1 MSIPPDSKRSA
12 ATALAAFLF
21 LAALASVAVRLAQ
34 PPRAV
39 PDTAPP
45 EEFSSARAMRHV
57 RAITQRPH
65 PTGSEEIERVR
76 RYILGE
82 LAALGVRAEVQEA
95 EVVPTQVRA
104 GWPAPAAR
112 VRNIVARVA
121 GTSNSRALMLA
132 AHYDSVPT
140 ALGASDDAAGVATL
154 FVTLRALK
162 TVPPLEND

>member
-1 MSIPPDSKRSA
+1 MSISPDSKRSA

-21 LAALASVAVRLAQ
+21 LAALAFVAIRLVQ

-45 EEFSSARAMRHV
+45 EEFSSAPAMRHV
-57 RAITQRPH
+57 RAIAQKPH

-76 RYILGE
+76 RYITGE
-82 LAALGVRAEVQEA
+82 LAALGVRAEIQEA
-95 EVVPTQVRA
+95 TVVPTQARA

-121 GTSNSRALMLA
+121 GTAGRRAVMLA

-140 ALGASDDAAGVATL
+140 APGASDDAAGVATL
-154 FVTLRALK
+154 IETVRALRAGA
-162 TVPPLEND
+162 PLE

>member
-1 MSIPPDSKRSA
+1 MNSPPQSKRSA

-21 LAALASVAVRLAQ
+21 LAALAFVAVRLVQ

-45 EEFSSARAMRHV
+45 AEFSSGRAMKHV

-65 PTGSEEIERVR
+65 PTGSEEIERGR
-76 RYILGE
+76 RYVVDE
-82 LAALGVRAEVQEA
+82 LAAVGVNAQIQEA
-95 EVVPTQVRA
+95 TVVPTQARV

-112 VRNIVARVA
+112 VRNIVARVP

-132 AHYDSVPT
+132 AHYD
-140 ALGASDDAAGVATL
+140 
-154 FVTLRALK
+154 
-162 TVPPLEND
+162 